1 MSREEIIG
9 ALHAALPI
17 IQQKYPVRRLA
28 LFGSAARGEQT
39 AASDVDLLVEF
50 SEPIGF
56 FDFVRL
62 EQSLGEILHAKVDL
76 VSSKA
81 LKPAIR
87 DEVLNQALYV

>member
-9 ALHAALPI
+9 ALRAALPTI
-17 IQQKYPVRRLA
+17 RPKYHVRRLA

-50 SEPIGF
+50 DEPIGF

-62 EQSLGEILHAKVDL
+62 EQSLGEILQAKVDL

-87 DEVLNQALYV
+87 DEVLRQAVYV

>member
-9 ALHAALPI
+9 VLHAALPS
-17 IQQKYPVRRLA
+17 IQQKYHVRRLA

-39 AASDVDLLVEF
+39 PASDVDLLVEF
-50 SEPIGF
+50 DEPIGF

-87 DEVLNQALYV
+87 DEVLSQAVYV

>member
-9 ALHAALPI
+9 ALHAALPT
-17 IQQKYPVRRLA
+17 IQRKYHVRKLA

-39 AASDVDLLVEF
+39 ATSDVDLLVEF
-50 SEPIGF
+50 DEPIGF

-62 EQSLGEILHAKVDL
+62 EQSLGEILHAQVDL
-76 VSSKA
+76 VSMKA

-87 DEVLNQALYV
+87 NEVLSQAVYV

>member
-9 ALHAALPI
+9 ALHAALPS
-17 IQQKYPVRRLA
+17 IQQKYHVRRLA

-39 AASDVDLLVEF
+39 PTSDVDLLVEF
-50 SEPIGF
+50 DEPIGL

-62 EQSLGEILHAKVDL
+62 ERSLGEILHAKVDL
-76 VSSKA
+76 VSAKA

-87 DEVLNQALYV
+87 DEVLSQAVYV